1 MKIYAAPLTQV
12 SHQAINQSVAS
23 SMNWSNLPQSH
34 DVRKREFPL
43 EDDEQPSEAEVHVA
57 GVMALKVVGQLR
69 VNE

>member
-1 MKIYAAPLTQV
+1 
-12 SHQAINQSVAS
+12 
-23 SMNWSNLPQSH
+23 MNWSNLPQSH

-69 VNE
+69 VNEWNETLQLE